1 MHLRLR
7 LSICPRQKSSRSRT
21 QKFQEMNLRLS
32 LRKRINTRFK
42 SLQRDITKFKGSK
55 SLRSTYKK
63 RSSNPRTRRKSFMS
77 VRTNCTVRFIKS
89 SVGVGRRPL
98 TTQQL
103 LHNRVSK
110 KQVMMR
116 RSLKEQQQQANKRPA
131 EVLQGRLLQLMPVI
145 NQLCQFDRDV

>member
-42 SLQRDITKFKGSK
+42 SLQRDITKFKGSR

-63 RSSNPRTRRKSFMS
+63 RSFNPRMRRKSFMS
-77 VRTNCTVRFIKS
+77 VKTNCTVRFIKS
-89 SVGVGRRPL
+89 SEVGRRPL

-110 KQVMMR
+110 MQVMMR
-116 RSLKEQQQQANKRPA
+116 RSLKEQQQLANKRPA
-131 EVLQGRLLQLMPVI
+131 EVLQGRLLQLNKMTSKKSQI
-145 NQLCQFDRDV
+145 E